1 MFFAPFSECITQ
13 DMLLSLILRSYR
25 GITFFASA
33 KGSNVGWNA
42 KISAGEL
49 RMMEVYVKNVD
60 GVWFGVA
67 CDEQRVFATSFADS
81 EKEALACLLGG
92 VPFNVAFQVVSE
104 GSAFAEHVLSLVK
117 QVYDGK
123 GVTENASLALEHL
136 PAYTQRVLRTVFLIP
151 VGYVASYGAVAEA
164 AGGGARAVGNVM
176 AANPFAPIVPC
187 HRVVS
192 ANFGLGGYGG
202 GLGVKAEFLRREKR
216 GYTKQKDVLV
226 DGKSLQVFPVEFV
239 LAKLKKEFHEKA

>member
-1 MFFAPFSECITQ
+1 
-13 DMLLSLILRSYR
+13 
-25 GITFFASA
+25 
-33 KGSNVGWNA
+33 
-42 KISAGEL
+42 
-49 RMMEVYVKNVD
+49 MMEVYVKNVD

-67 CDEQRVFATSFADS
+67 CEEQRIFATSFAGY
-81 EKEALACLLGG
+81 EKEALECLLGS

-104 GSAFAEHVLSLVK
+104 GSAFAENVLSLVK
-117 QVYDGK
+117 RVYDGK
-123 GVTENASLALEHL
+123 SVAENVPLATEHL
-136 PAYTQRVLRTVFLIP
+136 PVYTQRVLRTVSLIP
-151 VGYVASYGAVAEA
+151 VGYVTSYGAVAKA

-216 GYTKQKDVLV
+216 GYTKQRDIPV
-226 DGKSLQVFPVEFV
+226 DGKNLQVFPVEFV
-239 LAKLKKEFHEKA
+239 LAKLRKVF